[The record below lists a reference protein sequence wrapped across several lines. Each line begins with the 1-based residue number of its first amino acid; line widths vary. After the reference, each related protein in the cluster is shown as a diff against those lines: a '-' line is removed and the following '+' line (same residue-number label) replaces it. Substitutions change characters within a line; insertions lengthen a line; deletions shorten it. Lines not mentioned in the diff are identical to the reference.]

1 MNQPAV
7 NAPPDPIL
15 KVKEFLAAQKVAKVG
30 IVDDGFDA
38 PDSEDL
44 KANWNEFVE
53 HANASAS
60 LSRQL
65 DELGLEPDGSEE
77 LDEISEMDRK
87 IRQKGGKLAQDL
99 DRLVTRSPA
108 RNLAHAQIT
117 NLTNLLEDRLALD
130 LRKVGTD
137 AHRRI
142 DELVGTQIVFLDY
155 YLGDENPSGVT
166 AAVSVVKK
174 LCAQCDKRRKPQPM
188 FVLFSRTNLPRAEV
202 NSLRKRAK
210 IPAWQ
215 FRFIPKSNLVRDAD
229 IVLRLW
235 ELVHG
240 LDGVRG
246 IEKFLVG
253 FRNTL
258 DTAQAELNKTLDDL
272 DLSDIAY
279 LDLMKLNAE
288 SASLSQYLTWLFG
301 AYLHNAI
308 LRDEDY
314 QRVAENLDKVDLSK
328 LPTRHVEP
336 TRQVLDLYRHVLY
349 EPGYRK
355 LGRDEKQRRVGRLQL
370 GEIYVKG
377 KRGGMKDAL
386 LVLNNSCDLAR
397 PAADMTVALLRGQ
410 LIERNKAPDLRS
422 TPRKTRSDAFGI
434 GDKHYV
440 LDWFLEQSENI
451 SHRSVFNWLRR
462 EKYELVARMRLENA
476 LEIKQL
482 YLTRLDR
489 IGLPIAP
496 PMLAQLQI
504 TGVFWRDPNRKA
516 QILLGKSDAGA
527 VEVFAIDTYNDSGDK
542 DQRFFFT
549 SDFLARLSDRIKEK
563 FKAKGIDGTLKKLDA
578 WCSNYG
584 KLTAFMH
591 PKKKGELDPVA
602 IRIGALLQVNELLAN
617 EPRSLV
623 VCAEYRP

>member
-1 MNQPAV
+1 MSEPV
-7 NAPPDPIL
+7 LNAPPDPIL
-15 KVKEFLAAQKVAKVG
+15 KVKEFLAAQKVVKVG

-44 KANWNEFVE
+44 KDNWKEFVE
-53 HANASAS
+53 QANASSA
-60 LSRQL
+60 LSGQL
-65 DELGLEPDGSEE
+65 HALGLDPDGSEE
-77 LDEISEMDRK
+77 PDEISEMDRK
-87 IRQKGGKLAQDL
+87 IRDKGGELSQEL
-99 DRLVTRSPA
+99 ERLVTESPT
-108 RNLAHAQIT
+108 RKLAHAGIG
-117 NLTNLLEDRLALD
+117 NLMNLLEGRLALG

-142 DELVGTQIVFLDY
+142 DDLVGTQIVFLDY
-155 YLGDENPSGVT
+155 FLGDENPSGVT

-174 LCAQCDKRRKPQPM
+174 LCTQCAKRRKPPPM
-188 FVLFSRTNLPRAEV
+188 FVLFSRTNLSQAEV
-202 NSLRKRAK
+202 NSLRKRTK

-215 FRFIPKSNLVRDAD
+215 FRFIPKEHLSRDAD

-246 IEKFLVG
+246 IEKFLAG
-253 FRNTL
+253 FR
-258 DTAQAELNKTLDDL
+258 KTLDAAREDLRETLDNL

-336 TRQVLDLYRHVLY
+336 TRQVLDLYRNVLY

-355 LGRDEKQRRVGRLQL
+355 LGWDEKQRRVGRLQL
-370 GEIYVKG
+370 GEIYVKA

-397 PAADMTVALLRGQ
+397 PATDMTVALLRGQ
-410 LIERNKAPDLRS
+410 LIERKKAPDLRS
-422 TPRKTRSDAFGI
+422 TRRKTRSDAFGI
-434 GDKHYV
+434 EGKHYV
-440 LDWFLEQSENI
+440 LDWFLDQSENI

-504 TGVFWRDPNRKA
+504 TGVFWRDPNQKA

-549 SDFLARLSDRIKEK
+549 SDFLARLSDRIKEL
-563 FKAKGIDGTLKKLDA
+563 FKAKETDGTLKKLDA

-602 IRIGALLQVNELLAN
+602 IRIGALLQVDELLAA

-623 VCAEYRP
+623 VCTEYRP

>member
-1 MNQPAV
+1 MNQPLS
-7 NAPPDPIL
+7 NIPPDPIL
-15 KVKEFLAAQKVAKVG
+15 RVKEHLAAQKVTRVG

-38 PDSEDL
+38 PNAED
-44 KANWNEFVE
+44 KKENWAEFVQ
-53 HANASAS
+53 HANATMP

-77 LDEISEMDRK
+77 LNEIAEMERK
-87 IRQKGGKLAQDL
+87 IREKGGELASEL
-99 DRLVTRSPA
+99 DRLVSA
-108 RNLAHAQIT
+108 MRNLADAEIS
-117 NLTNLLEDRLALD
+117 NLTNLLEGRLALD

-137 AHRRI
+137 AHRRVN
-142 DELVGTQIVFLDY
+142 ELVGTQIVFLDY

-188 FVLFSRTNLPRAEV
+188 FVLFSRSNLSRADV

-215 FRFIPKSNLVRDAD
+215 FRFVPKRNLVRDAD

-235 ELVHG
+235 ELANG

-246 IEKFLVG
+246 IEKFLHG
-253 FRNTL
+253 FRNTIV
-258 DTAQAELNKTLDDL
+258 TAQAELEKSLNDL

-279 LDLMKLNAE
+279 LDMMKLNDE
-288 SASLSQYLTWLFG
+288 SASLSQYMTWLFG
-301 AYLHNAI
+301 AYLHNTI

-314 QRVAENLDKVDLSK
+314 QRVAEKLDKVDLSK
-328 LPTRHVEP
+328 LPSRHVEP

-355 LGRDEKQRRVGRLQL
+355 LGWDEKRRRVSRLQL
-370 GEIYVKG
+370 GEIYIRA
-377 KRGGMKDAL
+377 KRGGTKDAL

-397 PAADMTVALLRGQ
+397 PAKDMTVALLRGE
-410 LIERNKAPDLRS
+410 LIDRQKAPNLGS
-422 TPRKTRSDAFGI
+422 TPRKTRSDAFGLE
-434 GDKHYV
+434 GKHYV
-440 LDWFLEQSENI
+440 LDWFLDRSENI
-451 SHRSVFNWLRR
+451 SHGSVFNWLKR
-462 EKYELVARMRLENA
+462 EKYDLVARMRLENA

-504 TGVFWRDPNRKA
+504 TGVFWRDPKQKA
-516 QILLGKSDAGA
+516 QMLFDRSDANT
-527 VEVFAIDTYNDSGDK
+527 VEVFVIDTYNDSGDK

-549 SDFLARLSDRIKEK
+549 SDFLARLSDGIKEK
-563 FKAKGIDGTLKKLDA
+563 FKSQGTDGTLKKLNL

-602 IRIGALLQVNELLAN
+602 IRIGAPLQVDEALPDGAK
-617 EPRSLV
+617 SLV
-623 VCAEYRP
+623 VCVEFRP